1 MFIGSVNDCEH
12 KLVVVLLS
20 AGNTISFVQYV
31 LVWYIYLILL
41 KPFTVSITERRCL
54 AVYLGKVSCM
64 HSKWTP
70 PKGCYGMP
78 LMCTPQDLCDWS
90 TQWGPD
96 HMALALLLLHT
107 MTFTHLTD
115 AFIQKLFNVVS
126 VCAFVGITP
135 VTLGSHAPRC
145 TSLDTRRFYRLTCE
159 RHLYNVWLS

>member
-12 KLVVVLLS
+12 KLVVLLS

-41 KPFTVSITERRCL
+41 KPFTVSITEHRCL

-64 HSKWTP
+64 NSKWTP

-96 HMALALLLLHT
+96 HMAHWLFYFYTPWHLCTWQTLQLSKNYSMLCQFVHLWELHPWPWGH
-107 MTFTHLTD
+107 MDH
-115 AFIQKLFNVVS
+115 AV
-126 VCAFVGITP
+126 P
-135 VTLGSHAPRC
+135 V
-145 TSLDTRRFYRLTCE
+145 
-159 RHLYNVWLS
+159 